1 MSSFRTWIRSIK
13 NITDDAELFTEVKKY
28 DPSNTIKT
36 SGVRALQE
44 LVMKQI
50 PTLSEKSTIEM
61 YKILNVLI
69 PAVSTDST
77 VQNVYVQI
85 RKAVK
90 ATHGED
96 SNITKKAYTVL
107 QHDRLKWQQARAQYN
122 EKVIEKNAH
131 KKHFDQAK
139 IYDIM
144 DNLPERDNTDYI
156 DLTICLQLACG
167 GRVSEILSFSKFKSS
182 PKEHHIIQTG
192 VLKSKTRTTVEKPVI
207 RYSVDKFL
215 KLMAQMRTMIK
226 PQLRQIKNGKLTHYE
241 FSQDC
246 NSKINRRISKLMGE
260 KEASHTLR
268 KIYSAL
274 AYEQYANKNNVS
286 ESSYLSNILGHDL
299 KSLDISKSYSTVS
312 VVDNGDLPEENKVKK
327 EVDPVDMVVPR
338 NLKLRD
344 GKSMIRLKETARIL
358 KLKGMPVTNM
368 VLRTY
373 GYSTTN
379 AGLYMA
385 NEIK

>member
-1 MSSFRTWIRSIK
+1 
-13 NITDDAELFTEVKKY
+13 
-28 DPSNTIKT
+28 
-36 SGVRALQE
+36 
-44 LVMKQI
+44 
-50 PTLSEKSTIEM
+50 
-61 YKILNVLI
+61 
-69 PAVSTDST
+69 
-77 VQNVYVQI
+77 
-85 RKAVK
+85 
-90 ATHGED
+90 
-96 SNITKKAYTVL
+96 
-107 QHDRLKWQQARAQYN
+107 
-122 EKVIEKNAH
+122 
-131 KKHFDQAK
+131 
-139 IYDIM
+139 
-144 DNLPERDNTDYI
+144 
-156 DLTICLQLACG
+156 
-167 GRVSEILSFSKFKSS
+167 
-182 PKEHHIIQTG
+182 
-192 VLKSKTRTTVEKPVI
+192 
-207 RYSVDKFL
+207 
-215 KLMAQMRTMIK
+215 
-226 PQLRQIKNGKLTHYE
+226 
-241 FSQDC
+241 
-246 NSKINRRISKLMGE
+246 MGE

-344 GKSMIRLKETARIL
+344 GKSMDRLKETARIL